1 MQSRKSSMLLFVR
14 GRYHAMLNRDA
25 LCRAPQRSYFDFV
38 DAISPGVPLRKLWFI
53 ESIGKLHVV
62 KLAAGQVSHLDQRR
76 VDFAAHFSRKRA
88 RQVGTKNS
96 VIFVLI
102 PESRGRLLER
112 HRVRIVNCESLIV
125 NGSGGQYWVAVSSR
139 VFKS

>member
-1 MQSRKSSMLLFVR
+1 MLLFVR

-62 KLAAGQVSHLDQRR
+62 KLAAGEASHLDQRR
-76 VDFAAHFSRKRA
+76 FDFTAHFSRKRA
-88 RQVGTKNS
+88 RQVGMKNP
-96 VIFVLI
+96 VVFVLI
-102 PESRGRLLER
+102 PESRRRLLER

-125 NGSGGQYWVAVSSR
+125 NGSSDQYWVAVSSR
-139 VFKS
+139 VFNS